1 MTDQRYWVIFDSN
14 IYRRLTRHCTFDQVG
29 SMASRIRGLERSQ
42 GIQATASPVVVL
54 ELVAHL
60 LDDGDESRRCRNAI
74 AYLANHVSEDAE
86 KGHLHMVRSDEELVC
101 HALFSVRNEKAEEV
115 RSGLGR
121 LAHAISRTSD
131 GHVDPKWHEFIV
143 SARVAKESTEQSW
156 LEEFKAAR
164 LIVDPWAPAFLLDGA
179 QASVHRIAMRA
190 GIDLKEHQLAKV
202 SARFVELFT
211 VTAELGRNLYLSFPP
226 GNTIKESEFVNSL
239 WDLYLSYAF
248 GPSHSITWL
257 PILFVT
263 EDKIFGHALH
273 AARASE
279 TVQVFD
285 WNGYKKFIGLDPTQ

>member
-1 MTDQRYWVIFDSN
+1 MPEQRYWVIFDSN
-14 IYRRLTRHCTFDQVG
+14 IYRGRTRNCTFDQME
-29 SMASRIRGLERSQ
+29 SLASRIRGLERSR

-60 LDDGDESRRCRNAI
+60 LDDGDESKRCRNAI
-74 AYLANHVSEDAE
+74 AFLANHVREDAE
-86 KGHLHMVRSDEELVC
+86 KGHLHMVRSDSELVC
-101 HALFSVRNEKAEEV
+101 HALFNVRIEKAEEI

-121 LAHAISRTSD
+121 LANEISRTSD
-131 GHVDPKWHEFIV
+131 GHVDPNWHEFIV
-143 SARVAKESTEQSW
+143 SARVAKEATEQSW

-164 LIVDPWAPAFLLDGA
+164 LIVDPWAPDFLFDGA
-179 QASVHRIAMRA
+179 KASVHRIAKSA

-202 SARFVELFT
+202 SAKFVELFT

-226 GNTIKESEFVNSL
+226 GNTINEAKFVNSL

-248 GPSHSITWL
+248 GPSHTIKWL

-263 EDKIFGHALH
+263 EDKIFERALH

-279 TVQVFD
+279 TVQIFD
-285 WNGYKKFIGLDPTQ
+285 WNGYKKFIGL